1 MLHIRYSGT
10 WLLTPGSFSMITK
23 ILGLLN
29 KLLDDR
35 IRLQVG
41 ALEYELLVSEA
52 TRANLE
58 SRVGQEITLHTRHY
72 LEAGAMQSTI
82 HPRIIGFETEHEL
95 EFFDLICTVDKIG
108 VRKALKALCRPV
120 AEIASAIQRGD
131 VKSLSKLP
139 GIGATTAEKIVSTLQ
154 KKVLPFSTDT
164 SAGSGTGIVVDPILN
179 ELISSLMRLGLSQF
193 EARGRVDALVAS
205 GHRFTSIEE
214 AMLVAYRSAG

>member
-1 MLHIRYSGT
+1 
-10 WLLTPGSFSMITK
+10 MITK
-23 ILGLLN
+23 VLGHLN

-52 TRANLE
+52 TKTSLE
-58 SRVGQEITLHTRHY
+58 ARMGQEVTLHTRHY

-82 HPRIIGFETEHEL
+82 HPRLIGFETEHEL

-120 AEIASAIQRGD
+120 QEIASAIQRGD
-131 VKSLSKLP
+131 IKTLSKLP

-154 KKVLPFSTDT
+154 KKVLPFSSEMPGNT
-164 SAGSGTGIVVDPILN
+164 GSIADPILN
-179 ELISSLMRLGLSQF
+179 ELISTLMRLGLSQY
-193 EARGRVDALVAS
+193 EARSRVDALVGS
-205 GHRFTSIEE
+205 GQRFATIEE
-214 AMLVAYRSAG
+214 AMLVAYRSV

>member
-1 MLHIRYSGT
+1 
-10 WLLTPGSFSMITK
+10 MITR

-52 TRANLE
+52 TKANLE
-58 SRVGQEITLHTRHY
+58 HKVGQEVTLHTRHY

-82 HPRIIGFETEHEL
+82 HPRLIGFESEHEL

-120 AEIASAIQRGD
+120 PEIASAIQRGD
-131 VKSLSKLP
+131 VKTLSKLP

-154 KKVLPFSTDT
+154 KKVLPFSSDGTISPT
-164 SAGSGTGIVVDPILN
+164 SGNVADPILN
-179 ELISSLMRLGLSQF
+179 ELISTLMRLGLSQY
-193 EARGRVDALVAS
+193 EARSRVDALVAS
-205 GHRFTSIEE
+205 GQRFATIEE
-214 AMLVAYRSAG
+214 AMLVAYRSVG